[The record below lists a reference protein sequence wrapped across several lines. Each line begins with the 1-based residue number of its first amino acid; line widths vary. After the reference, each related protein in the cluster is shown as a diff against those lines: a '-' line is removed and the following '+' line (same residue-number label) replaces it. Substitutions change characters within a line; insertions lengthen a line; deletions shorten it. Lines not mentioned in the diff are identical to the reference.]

1 MCDKNDNCAIV
12 AHWNDILAFWN
23 EMSSA
28 RQYQGVDRGVFKEK
42 FQRQQRSKKRGRSAR
57 PVSDILSFEEE
68 APQKTSVNTTRY

>member
-28 RQYQGVDRGVFKEK
+28 RQYQGVDRGVIWIWIP
-42 FQRQQRSKKRGRSAR
+42 RM
-57 PVSDILSFEEE
+57 D
-68 APQKTSVNTTRY
+68 TT